1 MASKRTDLRGLL
13 VFTSAALLLGWAV
26 MIPLWIIVGGEPVY
40 GSRTPAEATAAG
52 ADPTGSDPTAAP
64 SPEQLVQQLMLQV
77 FPSAMMLTPALAA
90 WIAVRWVDGIRF
102 RRMFAEFGFVPR
114 RNAAQF
120 RHPAIIALLW
130 SAAAIVATVLLVMLS
145 VGAAILLGLLD
156 PDWSF
161 PALAASATATGIP
174 AAVLVLIQVVAIPI
188 AAVVPNGLFAAGE
201 EIGWRGY
208 MLPRLLRLTGVPT
221 AVAVSG
227 AVWGLWHAP
236 VILLGYNY
244 SRPGIDGLLLMVIG
258 CICVGAWFS
267 WLRIRGGSVW
277 PAVFAHGALNA
288 AAGLY
293 LLVSAR
299 PDVDGA
305 AAGPLGVAGWV
316 VFGLAGGVLCG
327 SLMRSRS
334 PRERV

>member
-1 MASKRTDLRGLL
+1 MGSKRTDLLGLL

-26 MIPLWIIVGGEPVY
+26 MIPLWIVVGGEPVY
-40 GSRTPAEATAAG
+40 GSRASAEAADAG
-52 ADPTGSDPTAAP
+52 PGPTGSDPTAAP
-64 SPEQLVQQLMLQV
+64 STGLLTQQLMLQV
-77 FPSAMMLTPALAA
+77 FPSAMMLTPAFAA

-102 RRMFAEFGFVPR
+102 RRMFAEFGLIPT
-114 RNAAQF
+114 RNARQS
-120 RHPAIIALLW
+120 RHPALAALLW
-130 SAAAIVATVLLVMLS
+130 SAAAIIATALLVMLS
-145 VGAAILLGLLD
+145 VAAAILLGLLD

-174 AAVLVLIQVVAIPI
+174 AAVLVLIQVVAIPL
-188 AAVVPNGLFAAGE
+188 AAVVPNGLLAAGE

-208 MLPRLLRLTGVPT
+208 MLPRLLRLTGIPA
-221 AVAVSG
+221 AVVVSG
-227 AVWGLWHAP
+227 AAWGLWHAP

-244 SRPGIDGLLLMVIG
+244 ARPGMGGVLLMVIG

-293 LLVSAR
+293 LIVSAR

-305 AAGPLGVAGWV
+305 IAGPLGVAGWV
-316 VFGLAGGVLCG
+316 VFGLTGAGLCAA
-327 SLMRSRS
+327 LMRSR
-334 PRERV
+334 RVRKQV

>member
-1 MASKRTDLRGLL
+1 MRTDLRGLL

-26 MIPLWIIVGGEPVY
+26 MVPLWIVVGGEPVY
-40 GSRTPAEATAAG
+40 GSRPADEAAE

-64 SPEQLVQQLMLQV
+64 PPEQIVHQLMLQA

-90 WIAVRWVDGIRF
+90 WIAARWVDGIRF
-102 RRMFAEFGFVPR
+102 RQMFAEFGLAPKR
-114 RNAAQF
+114 KGPKR
-120 RHPAIIALLW
+120 RHPAVTTLLW
-130 SAAAIVATVLLVMLS
+130 SAAAIAATVLLVMLS
-145 VGAAILLGLLD
+145 VGAAIVLGLLD

-161 PALAASATATGIP
+161 PLLAGSATAAGVP
-174 AAVLVLIQVVAIPI
+174 AVVLVLIQVVAVPI

-208 MLPRLLRLTGVPT
+208 MLPRLVRLTGIPT
-221 AVAVSG
+221 AVVVSG
-227 AVWGLWHAP
+227 VVWGLWHAP
-236 VILLGYNY
+236 IILLGYNY
-244 SRPGIDGLLLMVIG
+244 ARPGIDGLLLMVVG

-277 PAVFAHGALNA
+277 PAIFAHGALNA

-305 AAGPLGVAGWV
+305 TAGPLGVAGWV
-316 VFGLAGGVLCG
+316 VFGLAGAVLCG
-327 SLMRSRS
+327 DLMRTR
-334 PRERV
+334 RTADQL